1 MPTGSRPR
9 DYGIWGLGRGTV
21 PMFGMM
27 IWFYGVSISDMV
39 NQFIDGEARVEATL
53 RGERKRHIEGA
64 ALSLGNRREVA

>member
-1 MPTGSRPR
+1 
-9 DYGIWGLGRGTV
+9 
-21 PMFGMM
+21 MFGMM